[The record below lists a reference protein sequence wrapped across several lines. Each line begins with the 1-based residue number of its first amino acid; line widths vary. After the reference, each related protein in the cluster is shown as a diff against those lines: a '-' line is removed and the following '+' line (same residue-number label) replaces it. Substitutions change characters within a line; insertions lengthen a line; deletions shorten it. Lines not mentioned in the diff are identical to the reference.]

1 MIDTENGRVD
11 ILVGLVEAVQVEIK
25 EMRQEHAEYRTAAAL
40 RGQEIKRL
48 TVSVDGLSA
57 SVKTLSDR
65 LDGVEDRTGYLPTA
79 RAGLSYL
86 GVGIVCAMLGAGA
99 NALFG
104 I

>member
-1 MIDTENGRVD
+1 MTEAENGRVD
-11 ILVGLVEAVQVEIK
+11 ILVGLVKAVQAEIA
-25 EMRQEHAEYRTAAAL
+25 EMRREHGEYRTAAAL

-48 TVSVDGLSA
+48 TKSVDVLSVSVQ
-57 SVKTLSDR
+57 TLSDR